1 MITTEFRKFSFF
13 DVISVSRL
21 VYNLKIKQSII
32 KQFKYNHFIFIS
44 NYLLQQLIQ
53 THLFVYL
60 CVAEV
65 EHYFAKHNKRNVFFV
80 LTHVLESE

>member
-32 KQFKYNHFIFIS
+32 KQFKYNHFILIS
-44 NYLLQQLIQ
+44 KNLQQLVQ

-65 EHYFAKHNKRNVFFV
+65 EHNFAKKDK
-80 LTHVLESE
+80 